1 MEEEHVRQRNSV
13 CRTGGWSEPGMLEVL
28 REHSIIQSDRHR
40 ATPWRG
46 PNWFFTAPQ
55 PPIYY
60 LDMKYSCLMT
70 HLGHTVSTSLVGGY

>member
-1 MEEEHVRQRNSV
+1 
-13 CRTGGWSEPGMLEVL
+13 MLEVL
-28 REHSIIQSDRHR
+28 SEHISIQSDRHR

-46 PNWFFTAPQ
+46 PNWFFTASQ

-60 LDMKYSCLMT
+60 RDMKYGCLMT

>member
-1 MEEEHVRQRNSV
+1 
-13 CRTGGWSEPGMLEVL
+13 MLEVL

-60 LDMKYSCLMT
+60 RDMKYSCLMT
-70 HLGHTVSTSLVGGY
+70 HLGHSVYKSSGWLLVEVQGVPDSLWFHL